1 MLNNVNGFNYQRSL
15 SMFPKDR
22 LPKYPTMGFNG
33 SDIIYGSQSSVGKE
47 IEEFKKT
54 IAQSNGK
61 KTEITDIATSYTKD
75 ILPKE
80 KPILPF
86 AWGIEDGWL

>member
-1 MLNNVNGFNYQRSL
+1 MLNNVNGFNYLRNV
-15 SMFPKDR
+15 SMFPKEK
-22 LPKYPTMGFNG
+22 LPKYPISGFNG
-33 SDIIYGSQSSVGKE
+33 TEIICNEKSSVDKE

-61 KTEITDIATSYTKD
+61 KVEVTNIATGYTKD

-80 KPILPF
+80 KINLPF
-86 AWGIEDGWL
+86 ASFWGIEN